1 MDLKR
6 VKLMLIFLFLII
18 NIFLMYMLYK
28 ENIKSYADTI
38 TAIKNVLAV
47 NNVEVIP
54 NLNIIDRSIKMQK
67 LNIVDNTGITE
78 DLLITEVEV
87 EGYELIGKKRKIVSV
102 ATLLA
107 NFIRDNAPH
116 DITIKAI
123 SRGYFY
129 DSTKVSENLLTA
141 EAEPC
146 WIIETNE
153 KTYYYN
159 AYGGELIKI
168 EE

>member
-1 MDLKR
+1 
-6 VKLMLIFLFLII
+6 
-18 NIFLMYMLYK
+18 MLYK

-87 EGYELIGKKRKIVSV
+87 EGYELIGKKRKIVS
-102 ATLLA
+102 T
-107 NFIRDNAPH
+107 FCEFCE
-116 DITIKAI
+116 
-123 SRGYFY
+123 S
-129 DSTKVSENLLTA
+129 
-141 EAEPC
+141 C
-146 WIIETNE
+146 
-153 KTYYYN
+153 
-159 AYGGELIKI
+159 
-168 EE
+168 

>member
-6 VKLMLIFLFLII
+6 VKIMLIILFLII
-18 NIFLMYMLYK
+18 NIFLIYMLYK

-38 TAIKNVLAV
+38 TAIKNVFAV
-47 NNVEVIP
+47 NNVELVP
-54 NLNIIDRSIKMQK
+54 NINIIDKTIKMQK
-67 LNIVDNTGITE
+67 LNITDNTGITE
-78 DLLITEVEV
+78 DLFISEVEV

-116 DITIKAI
+116 DITIKSLAL
-123 SRGYFY
+123 GYFY
-129 DSTKVSENLLTA
+129 DSSKVHENILSA

-146 WIIETNE
+146 WVIETSVN
-153 KTYYYN
+153 TYYYN
-159 AYGGELIKI
+159 AYNGELIKK
-168 EE
+168 E